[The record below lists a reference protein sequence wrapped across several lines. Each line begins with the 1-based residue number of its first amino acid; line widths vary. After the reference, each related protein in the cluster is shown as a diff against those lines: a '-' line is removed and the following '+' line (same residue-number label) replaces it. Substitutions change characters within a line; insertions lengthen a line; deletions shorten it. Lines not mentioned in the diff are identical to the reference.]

1 MSNQKILQIVTS
13 KKAEVQTPAFYHNI
27 SSKNYTFPNGLTSSS
42 LVTLR
47 KSKKFKI
54 ATDT

>member
-1 MSNQKILQIVTS
+1 MSNQKILQNVT
-13 KKAEVQTPAFYHNI
+13 KKSEPKNDPDLYLLPTT
-27 SSKNYTFPNGLTSSS
+27 NYTLPKGLTSSS
-42 LVTLR
+42 LTAFR